1 MYKKH
6 ILATTLIIG
15 LCHPLAQ
22 AQAQQSQLGTRL
34 PSERTQQAVK
44 NLPVRANAGSST
56 LGNAKIQKF
65 DIREQKF
72 HQYSVRSDQ
81 VPESQK
87 GQLKFNTQGRAEVPF
102 VAPNTI
108 ILQFKKDVSEQQIAA
123 FLAERNLAV
132 VRTYPKIGAIQAEGD
147 LSGYFK
153 PKLTDNSANDA
164 LLRGL
169 VSVVKD
175 FKADPRIQN
184 ATPDLVLR
192 DQTGPSAASVQ
203 ITNLLTPSGI
213 ILSDPA
219 APSEVMDWGITD
231 IQADQLWSLPGAQDG
246 VLFGVMDV
254 GFARHEDIIF
264 LGFQP
269 DTDVDDHGNHVAAIA
284 CGRHDNRVGIKG
296 VLPHCLVRARSG
308 DVFFDSVEGGQV
320 LDFLVLFSQVLA
332 TLEKFV
338 DSQDDVGTFNVSL
351 GYNWRSNFGI
361 NPDLPDS
368 AQWRTLVASQGAF
381 LVPLLELANR
391 NGRVIFSA
399 AGNDSSGLATPIGAK
414 FASPFN
420 WAAITARE
428 KNIADNGVIVEAH
441 DRDGNR
447 ASFSN
452 TGGHISCPGVDIFSA
467 VAFDPQKQIAH
478 NAYGTMSGTSMASPY
493 CAAGQALFKLVRPG
507 YSGVEAV
514 NCLTTSS
521 DNSSSGAPMLR
532 LQQAL
537 TACPARS

>member
-1 MYKKH
+1 MSKKH
-6 ILATTLIIG
+6 ILATTLIVG
-15 LCHPLAQ
+15 LCHPLVHAHS
-22 AQAQQSQLGTRL
+22 QQTQPGTRL

-44 NLPVRANAGSST
+44 NLPARD
-56 LGNAKIQKF
+56 NAKSTTLSRTRVEKF
-65 DIREQKF
+65 NIREQKF
-72 HQYSVRSDQ
+72 QQYSVRSDQ
-81 VPESQK
+81 FPDDRK
-87 GQLKFNTQGRAEVPF
+87 GQLKFNAQGQAEVPF

-123 FLAERNLAV
+123 FLAERNLVV

-192 DQTGPSAASVQ
+192 DQTHHGTTGVQ
-203 ITNLLTPSGI
+203 ITNLLTPSGVV
-213 ILSDPA
+213 LSDPA
-219 APSEVMDWGITD
+219 SPGEVTDWGITD
-231 IQADQLWSLPGAQDG
+231 IQADQLWPLPGAQDG

-264 LGFQP
+264 LGFLP
-269 DTDVDDHGNHVAAIA
+269 DTDVGDHGNHVAAIA
-284 CGRHDNRVGIKG
+284 CGRHDNQVGIKG

-308 DVFFDSVEGGQV
+308 DVFFDSVEGGQI

-381 LVPLLELANR
+381 LVPLLELANS

-428 KNIADNGVIVEAH
+428 NNIAANGVIVEAH
-441 DRDGNR
+441 DKDGNR

-467 VAFDPQKQIAH
+467 VAFDPQKQIAP

-507 YSGVEAV
+507 YSRVEAV

-521 DNSSSGAPMLR
+521 DNSSSGAPMMR

-537 TACPARS
+537 AACPAKS